1 MMPLIQLLLAST
13 LYAVGGVFMKL
24 SAGLSRPWPTLA
36 FLTLFVLGAMLQ
48 ALGVREAELGPSYVF
63 VLGVEALVAVLLSA
77 LYLHESYTT
86 SRLVAIALVL
96 VGIVWLRR
104 T

>member
-1 MMPLIQLLLAST
+1 MPLLQLLLAST
-13 LYAVGGVFMKL
+13 MYAVGGVFMKL

-36 FLTLFVLGAMLQ
+36 FLALFMLGAMLQ
-48 ALGVREAELGPSYVF
+48 ALGIRETELGPSYIF

-77 LYLHESYTT
+77 LYLHESYTP
-86 SRLVAIALVL
+86 SRLAAITLVL
-96 VGIVWLRR
+96 GGIVWLRR

>member
-1 MMPLIQLLLAST
+1 MPLLQLLLASM

-36 FLTLFVLGAMLQ
+36 FLTLFVLGAVLQ
-48 ALGVREAELGPSYVF
+48 ALGIRDAEMGPSYVL
-63 VLGVEALVAVLLSA
+63 VLGAEAVVAVFVSA
-77 LYLHESYTT
+77 LYLRESYPP

-96 VGIVWLRR
+96 AGIVLLRR

>member
-1 MMPLIQLLLAST
+1 MPLLQLLLAST

-48 ALGVREAELGPSYVF
+48 ALGLRDAELGPSYVL
-63 VLGVEALVAVLLSA
+63 VLGAEAVVAVLLSA
-77 LYLHESYTT
+77 LYLQESYPP

-96 VGIVWLRR
+96 VGIVLLRR